1 MSTVSNRAMAELCG
15 RMKTEFSSYG
25 MMLFE
30 EIDFGDIHAAF
41 LLATDDCGFLIDRVR
56 RSLIRDY
63 HKLNRSVVKLT
74 AQDTGARIFGILL
87 LDETQEHLT
96 GFRRFGMHHDIALVT
111 ADGVYGFLKEKLEA
125 DT

>member
-1 MSTVSNRAMAELCG
+1 MV
-15 RMKTEFSSYG
+15 
-25 MMLFE
+25 LFE
-30 EIDFGDIHAAF
+30 QIRFGDIHAAF

-74 AQDTGARIFGILL
+74 AQEPGARIFGILL

-96 GFRRFGMHHDIALVT
+96 GFRRFAGRHDIALVT
-111 ADGVYGFLKEKLEA
+111 PDAVCDFLKEKLEA